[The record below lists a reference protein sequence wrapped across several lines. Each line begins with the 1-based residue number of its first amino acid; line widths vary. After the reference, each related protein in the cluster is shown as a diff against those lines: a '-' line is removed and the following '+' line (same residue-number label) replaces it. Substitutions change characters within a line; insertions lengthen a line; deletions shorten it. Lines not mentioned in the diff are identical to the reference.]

1 MYIHRSGMAA
11 NVTRMVT
18 IPEDEIR
25 ALRDAWTDH
34 EKVDWAA
41 YDRLRARVIRLHLP
55 AEDEKK

>member
-1 MYIHRSGMAA
+1 MAA